1 MVMGLFS
8 TDLLS
13 IAGLEISTGSQAEAS
28 DFSVDQVNIQMY
40 KSCVF
45 NNNSIFN
52 LKTDTKCLLL
62 SSIEVLHQLYITNKK
77 NDIA

>member
-45 NNNSIFN
+45 LIITSFSI
-52 LKTDTKCLLL
+52 
-62 SSIEVLHQLYITNKK
+62 
-77 NDIA
+77 